1 MDEAR
6 VRERL
11 DEIVDPCSA
20 ANGTDLSIVSMGL
33 IDEIE
38 IDDGHV
44 TVSMH
49 LTSPFCMQ
57 IPFFIDEVE
66 DRVGS
71 IEGVDAVSLET
82 DSGINWSQ
90 NMMDGEARRKREQR
104 KQARVTQYQERERG
118 QSRVPSGGEERS

>member
-1 MDEAR
+1 MDDDR
-6 VRERL
+6 ILERL

-33 IDEIE
+33 IEE
-38 IDDGHV
+38 IDIDGSHV

-49 LTSPFCMQ
+49 LTTPFCMQ

-71 IEGVDAVSLET
+71 LEGVESVTLET
-82 DSGINWSQ
+82 DSGIEWSQ
-90 NMMDGEARRKREQR
+90 DMMSEDACRKREQR
-104 KQARVTQYQERERG
+104 TQARADRYRETA
-118 QSRVPSGGEERS
+118 SDRSLARTDG

>member
-1 MDEAR
+1 MDDDR
-6 VRERL
+6 ILERL
-11 DEIVDPCSA
+11 DEIIDPCSA

-33 IDEIE
+33 IEEID

-49 LTSPFCMQ
+49 LTTPFCMQ

-71 IEGVDAVSLET
+71 LAGVESVALET
-82 DSGINWSQ
+82 DSGIEWSQ
-90 NMMDGEARRKREQR
+90 DMMSEDACRKREQR
-104 KQARVTQYQERERG
+104 KRARADRYREIANDRPRARTDG
-118 QSRVPSGGEERS
+118 

>member
-1 MDEAR
+1 MDDAR

-33 IDEIE
+33 IDEID

-49 LTSPFCMQ
+49 LTTPFCMQ

-71 IEGVDAVSLET
+71 LEGVDTVTLET
-82 DSGINWSQ
+82 DSGVEWHQ
-90 NMMDGEARRKREQR
+90 DMMSEEARRKREQR
-104 KQARVTQYQERERG
+104 KQSRANRYREREASGERT
-118 QSRVPSGGEERS
+118 PSDD